1 MPVKPKKDEIQA
13 ASEKVGLEDGHAI
26 VEAVAGLDDPS
37 GSEFY
42 NDLKRSGLVQ
52 ETFDANGEV
61 SSFSLTKDVRAVGDL
76 INSYDV
82 MHNPFLT
89 ALLNRIAFVYV
100 KNISYNSHLVDL
112 KKGYIETGEIVE
124 DVYVEIA
131 KPFKY
136 APANSERTIYK
147 REIPDVKAAFHAMNF
162 QIYYKQTISN
172 DQLKTAFISWQG
184 VSDLVSR
191 IIDSMVKALQIDE
204 DQMIKYTLATAVVNG
219 YMTPIEVQPMT
230 STENIQANL
239 VELRALAK
247 DLSWASNEYNM
258 AGVTTTTPLENQ
270 RLILTNRVE
279 AQYDVN
285 ALAAAFNMSRAEYD
299 QRSITVNSFAQYDWE
314 RMKRL
319 FTIVDPETGAETV
332 DPAYHEFTEDEVEI
346 LESLNGVLIDID
358 ATMIFDNLN
367 NMTQNYNGEGLY
379 WNYWLHAWKT
389 FSISPF
395 HTMIALYPAAS
406 SITSVALSPGTA
418 TASRGQRVT
427 FEATVT
433 GTGIVSKSVTWKVS
447 GESPLASGTHIDGG
461 VLYIATDETNTSLT
475 VTATSTS
482 DTSKSGTATVT
493 VSA

>member
-1 MPVKPKKDEIQA
+1 MPVKPSKEQLEA
-13 ASEKVGLEDGHAI
+13 AAAKEGLEDGHAI

-37 GSEFY
+37 AVEFY
-42 NDLKRSGLVQ
+42 NDLKRSGLVN
-52 ETFDANGEV
+52 ETVDGSGNV
-61 SSFSLTKDVRAVGDL
+61 TSFSLTNDSRAVGQLVD
-76 INSYDV
+76 SYDV

-89 ALLNRIAFVYV
+89 ALINRIAFVYV
-100 KNISYNSHLVDL
+100 KNISYNSHLIDL

-147 REIPDVKAAFHAMNF
+147 REIPNVKAAFHAMNF
-162 QIYYKQTISN
+162 QIYYKQTVSN

-204 DQMIKYTLATAVVNG
+204 DQMIKYTLATAVING
-219 YMTPIEVQPMT
+219 YMYPMQVKPMDT
-230 STENIQANL
+230 TDNIQQNL
-239 VELRALAK
+239 IQIRALAK
-247 DLSWASNEYNM
+247 DLTWASNQYNM

-270 RLILTNRVE
+270 RLILTNMVE
-279 AQYDVN
+279 AQYDVS
-285 ALAAAFNMSRAEYD
+285 ALAAAFNLSYAEYT
-299 QRSITVNSFAQYDWE
+299 QRSLTVNSFAQYDWD

-332 DPAYHEFTEDEVEI
+332 DPAYHEFTEDELEI
-346 LESLNGVLIDID
+346 LEALNGVLIDID
-358 ATMIFDNLN
+358 STMIFDNLN

-395 HTMIALYPAAS
+395 HTMIALYPDAS
-406 SITSVALSPGTA
+406 
-418 TASRGQRVT
+418 
-427 FEATVT
+427 TVT
-433 GTGIVSKSVTWKVS
+433 GVTLSPTTATVSKGQRITFESTVAGTGVINKTVTWKVT
-447 GESPLASGTHIDGG
+447 GTEPLASGTHIDGG
-461 VLYIATDETNTSLT
+461 VLYVATDEANTSLT
-475 VTATSTS
+475 VTATSTF